1 MHHAPR
7 NALRLLGIALLL
19 AGTAAQAELY
29 KCRGSNGHTTYQQTA
44 CEASDQSA
52 GLSVDTQISKDAP
65 SAEDYSVGKQVE
77 SMRDARTRRAQA
89 REQARRAEETERTR
103 HADTHRF
110 DAAKCAKHRS
120 EVAKWHQKVLNGY
133 RTRSEKDF
141 NQNKLAYHQALVERY
156 CE

>member
-7 NALRLLGIALLL
+7 NALRLVGIGLLL
-19 AGTAAQAELY
+19 AGTAVQAELY
-29 KCRGSNGHTTYQQTA
+29 KCRGTNGHTTYQQTA
-44 CEASDQSA
+44 CEATAQSA
-52 GLSVDTQISKDAP
+52 DLSVDTQAP
-65 SAEDYSVGKQVE
+65 KNAPLAEDYSVGKQLE
-77 SMRDARTRRAQA
+77 SMRDARTKRALA

-103 HADTHRF
+103 LADTNRF
-110 DAAKCAKHRS
+110 DAAKCARHRS